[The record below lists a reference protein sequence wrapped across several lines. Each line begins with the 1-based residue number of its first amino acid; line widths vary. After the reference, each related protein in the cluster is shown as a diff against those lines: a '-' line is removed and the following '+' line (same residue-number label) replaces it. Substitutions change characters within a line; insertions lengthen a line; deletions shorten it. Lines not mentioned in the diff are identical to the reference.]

1 MKIDGKTLVIL
12 GALGLGLG
20 VASTMRSSSSSS
32 GSSIPVIDVQDK
44 AADAVYS
51 RGSVKGLK
59 KRRNFLDWG
68 NIDSITLHQ
77 VGVDNV
83 GDGAWWK
90 MTAHLGVTEDGR
102 IYWIHPL
109 NTHLY
114 HGNGFNKRSV
124 SIEVGGKWKK
134 GETLPKAQRD
144 AIRKAI
150 RLIKAE
156 VARHGGKVRYIYAH
170 RQSYSERGNDP
181 GPQIWQG
188 AALWAEKK
196 LGLKTDPFYTTGSGL
211 TIPPEWDPRL
221 EGRTASIANDPAILR
236 SGLDV
241 DTAFGLG
248 LEMEGD
254 EHDHADLTIEELAAV
269 QPELAALHQQLKT
282 A

>member
-1 MKIDGKTLVIL
+1 MKVDGKTLLLL

-20 VASTMRSSSSSS
+20 VAATMKGSSSRS
-32 GSSIPVIDVQDK
+32 GSKVQTIDVRDK

-59 KRRNFLDWG
+59 KRRNFLDWEDL
-68 NIDSITLHQ
+68 DSITLHQ

-83 GDGAWWK
+83 GDSAWWK

-102 IYWIHPL
+102 IYIIHPL

-114 HGNGFNKRSV
+114 HGHGFNKRSV

-144 AIRKAI
+144 AIRQAI
-150 RLIKAE
+150 RMIKAT
-156 VARHGGKVRYIYAH
+156 VAKKGGKIRYIYAH
-170 RQSYSERGNDP
+170 RQSSSQRGNDP
-181 GPQIWQG
+181 GPQIWEG
-188 AALWAEKK
+188 AALWAEKALK
-196 LGLKTDPFYTTGSGL
+196 LKTDPFFTTGSGL
-211 TIPPEWDPRL
+211 TIPPEWDSRL
-221 EGRTASIANDPAILR
+221 EGRTASIANDPNILR
-236 SGLDV
+236 SGVDV

-254 EHDHADLTIEELAAV
+254 EHDHADLTPEEMAEV